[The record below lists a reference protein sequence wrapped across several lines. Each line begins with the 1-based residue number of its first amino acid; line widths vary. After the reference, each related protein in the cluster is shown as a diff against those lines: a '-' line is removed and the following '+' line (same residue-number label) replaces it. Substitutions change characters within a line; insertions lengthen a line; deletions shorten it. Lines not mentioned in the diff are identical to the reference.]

1 MLSSLFM
8 NRFSTSYSDI
18 CAICRHLPYSKGICS
33 LWIFHEISTFDAS
46 FLSQR
51 VTPRWSRICSILAI
65 QSMSPFLSF
74 EIIIPYYS
82 NKNGTL
88 MFNATKNS
96 CPLGFDR
103 AAVGLSAWQVE
114 RSCCGVCWS
123 GLENGMRTLRVWKN
137 RKMKKTPLMD
147 RGVFSYSWVF
157 KYSSRALLMTNVFE
171 MPVRFVYALNLS
183 SSSGGSR
190 NVLDG
195 QSFLFLLLLMP

>member
-1 MLSSLFM
+1 
-8 NRFSTSYSDI
+8 
-18 CAICRHLPYSKGICS
+18 
-33 LWIFHEISTFDAS
+33 
-46 FLSQR
+46 
-51 VTPRWSRICSILAI
+51 
-65 QSMSPFLSF
+65 
-74 EIIIPYYS
+74 
-82 NKNGTL
+82 
-88 MFNATKNS
+88 
-96 CPLGFDR
+96 
-103 AAVGLSAWQVE
+103 
-114 RSCCGVCWS
+114 
-123 GLENGMRTLRVWKN
+123 MRTLRVWKN